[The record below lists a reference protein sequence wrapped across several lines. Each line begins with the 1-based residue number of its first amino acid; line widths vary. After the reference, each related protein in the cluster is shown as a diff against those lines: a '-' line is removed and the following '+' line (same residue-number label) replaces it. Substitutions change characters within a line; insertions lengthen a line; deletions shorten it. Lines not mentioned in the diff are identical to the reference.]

1 MGIAIAISAINK
13 GLVIM
18 KFRSLL
24 IAATLLGLLVLK
36 PVAAVNIPDTPAG
49 EYLKNYLDAFN
60 SGDSLVWRDFI
71 QQDPQASD
79 SASVFQRRM
88 NFFKSMYT
96 DLGEITVEDISR
108 SKDFTINCLVRAS
121 NTKGPYEW
129 LNLIIELNPQP
140 PHEMAGIEIR
150 PADNPANKEL
160 YGQMSEASL
169 PAYVDSFVTDLA
181 DKDEFSGAVLVAKDG
196 KPIFAKAYGMAC
208 KRYDVFNRVDTKF
221 NLGSMN
227 KMFTGVAIGQLAE
240 QGKLSFDDPIIK
252 YVPDYPNKEVAEKVT
267 IHQLL
272 THTSGMD
279 SYWEELWQADWPQIR
294 TVQQL
299 VDLFADKPLLFE
311 PGERFHY
318 SNSGPV
324 VLGLIIERITGMS
337 YYDYI
342 RENIYK
348 PAGMENTDCYELDRP
363 VPNLAMGYTRRGY
376 TPGSED
382 TLWRNNLYMHTAKGG
397 PAGGG
402 YSTVIDLLKF
412 DIALRNHKLLSKKF
426 TDIVTTGKVERS
438 AEVKYAF
445 LFGDELVNGQRVIG
459 HNGGAPGIN
468 GSLGIYLDSGYT
480 VAVLAN
486 YDYAAETVARR
497 LRSAIT
503 SMK

>member
-1 MGIAIAISAINK
+1 MRHKHPLMMA
-13 GLVIM
+13 V
-18 KFRSLL
+18 L
-24 IAATLLGLLVLK
+24 IGLLFVR
-36 PVAAVNIPDTPAG
+36 PVSAVDIPDTPAG
-49 EYLKNYLDAFN
+49 KYLNRYLQAFN
-60 SGDSLVWRDFI
+60 SGDSLVWRNFI
-71 QQDPQASD
+71 LQDPRASD

-88 NFFKSMYT
+88 NFFKRMHN
-96 DLGEITVEDISR
+96 DLGEITPEDISR
-108 SKDFTINCLVRAS
+108 SQDFTINCLVRGS
-121 NTKGPYEW
+121 NTKGPFEW
-129 LNLIIELNPQP
+129 LNLIIELDPQP
-140 PHEMAGIEIR
+140 PHELLGIEIR
-150 PADNPANKEL
+150 PADNPANKES
-160 YGQMSEASL
+160 YQHMTDANL
-169 PAYVDSFVTDLA
+169 PVYIDSFVTDLA
-181 DKDEFSGAVLVAKDG
+181 NKDEFSGAVLVAKDG
-196 KPIFAKAYGMAC
+196 KPIFEKACGMAC
-208 KRYDVFNRVDTKF
+208 KRYDAPNRIDTKF

-252 YVPDYPNKEVAEKVT
+252 YVPDYANKEVAEKVT

-299 VDLFADKPLLFE
+299 VDLFVDKPLLFE

-342 RENIYK
+342 RKYICE

-363 VPNLAMGYTRRGY
+363 VPNLAMGYTKRGY
-376 TPGSED
+376 APGTED

-412 DIALRNHKLLSKKF
+412 DIALRNHELLSKKY

-438 AEVKYAF
+438 ADVKYAY
-445 LFGDELVNGQRVIG
+445 LFGDELVNGQRIIG

-468 GSLGIYLDSGYT
+468 GSLGMFLDSGYT
-480 VAVLAN
+480 VAVLSN

-497 LRSAIT
+497 LRSIIT